1 MKPACLKFVGALALM
16 FACLQGGASIQ
27 TYDRTG
33 CRMGVWTED
42 LKAARTYAAEHQS
55 MIIVSFMRND
65 GSCGVCNS
73 VSQSLFETDEFK
85 ATAARLDMPLVIAN
99 YSGNT
104 YASQQIDCAQYE
116 SFPVIVFLASDGTTR
131 LAWFYVSNV
140 QTGNG
145 TAPVLPKPSKG
156 FKIDAIK
163 DQFWE
168 IAQRLIS
175 VQTDAPVAKNPTGS
189 YKHRNH
195 AAFEIAADDRK
206 TEADELKIHTI
217 WDVDGWTNSLQV
229 RHWMNGKTLW
239 ALYDKQFDWWK
250 FRNGKAGTSY
260 RITTP
265 TLNDP
270 LDVGVVCVY
279 TSSAAASAATTYDAA
294 IANADWT
301 CKLSDLPAGG
311 TFTLPAEIPA
321 NQEIFVLFTRRNR
334 ADDLEEITLDY
345 TFTLQEAENTSYYFT
360 DKLRSEQAGKTLEI
374 DVVRSTT
381 AGAGQVKFD
390 VVDIEAVTNAD
401 VTARDFLLNAVQAYE
416 DKVGDPRDFVF
427 LNADGSTNWE
437 HVVSFADGQKT
448 NSICLYLNGNTNTI
462 QNLDRAFG
470 ISLQSDVAPDQDQ
483 AWHWTGVR
491 IYDPNIQ
498 PDPDGDIGLNAET
511 NTARSA
517 EAPWVIGYL
526 NFNHTNMVEDTSDVY
541 YVTNLV
547 SESSKLYGSAYYIS
561 ARIEYIHNFATNC
574 LNVRLLRAVKD
585 GAPVVLGEKTLRTVK
600 DNFVTFAIGVNSKD
614 GWLDENLAQPEII
627 LEVTRPEKAK
637 GDMPTVCY
645 SIQCLRFDRP
655 LLAFDTAVPPVIRL
669 DPDGIPSE
677 TNLGLHLDSIETI
690 RNKTDAD
697 MSFTIDTGWQ
707 TVPAAKDPADPVL
720 DYTPVTD
727 GVCTNAYDTNRIS
740 VELMSRDSLSWP
752 ERSFDVR
759 LLPASDDRKVYLLD
773 PNGRTNVTVTFLADN
788 VAPNPAATVKVPAD
802 GSWASTGEE
811 ARNLSYTNLADRI
824 ALEDVKPGTCYRL
837 KADDVVVR
845 PAGMEA
851 NVKVEVLTNSEPC
864 DISFTLADLMV
875 GDAEMRSP
883 AFILP
888 DSGSVQLEVS
898 REKGEQ
904 VRVEYRLSVREEKDA
919 GLDAADPADDV
930 RSGAVEVPIAADGT
944 ETNLVRLLN
953 GRKGAPNGVNDTND
967 WVRFTG
973 ILKGETY
980 RFTVSTNL
988 ETNVSARVA
997 FYRGDE
1003 TEPFDDL
1010 DLGELVQGYRYDAD
1024 SDDDVVVR
1032 VSRLPEDRWYAIVK
1046 YALCA
1051 SRYVWPTVGFEKT
1064 AVEVTNDVA
1073 SVTLKLV
1080 CTDNPGIEVPA
1091 NVYVRNLGGR
1101 SGGYESTVYD
1111 GVEPSEVSFTVDQ
1124 SEQTVAVTLRKP
1136 EADVWTGDW
1145 KFEVYAE
1152 VDPEWYRLAD
1162 GVSNAVVTVVDA
1174 TEQCDPTD
1182 PEDDEKSG
1190 ATEIVLG
1197 VAASTNLC
1205 GHLNGID
1212 TGREGAYSDRSD
1224 WLKIAWPNA
1233 ETTCRLTLTDLVTNN
1248 CAGVAL
1254 AAEVYRGATLFK
1266 SLSFA
1271 ELVKGLDV
1279 PMTAAGEVVVRLT
1292 RGASDQEV
1300 PVAVEYELEVEEVA
1314 WPTFTVAANSPTV
1327 MNDEES
1333 VEFTVTRGANLESA
1347 NEVKLIVSDTNAVKV
1362 TEGDATM
1369 QVPFAAGAET
1379 AVVEVPLVPGA
1390 KDYWKRG
1397 GPFEVTLA
1405 KSTVNPFV
1413 RIISPSNATVRV
1425 ADASGIPEN
1434 DYPADDTP
1442 AGAQAYPFDKEFQ
1455 RATNYF
1461 DSAAVGCTNLW
1472 LNGSDTND
1480 WFKFTDDD
1488 PAVSNKYRLAVRDFL
1503 PHDADG
1509 LDMTLTVYEGEQ
1521 QAVPLTNT
1529 VLRAFERFDF
1539 RAQTDAGVFYV
1550 RVSRPYDGTRDVSV
1564 GYNLDFRKMP
1574 SAGISFVAAEGT
1586 VSEAAQAVYVELDCV
1601 VENEEPLEEDMVV
1614 TMTPTEIEEGGA
1626 LTPAKP
1632 DLDYDPTPIEVTWK
1646 AGTLGGIQRIAVPLC
1661 NYDPT
1666 WRGERSF
1673 NLVLTSDSEAEV
1685 TTPDVMTVTIL
1696 DSGYGTVGVTSTGD
1710 LTVPEGGFFP
1720 VRVERLDGSAGAVT
1734 GVWTWAVGKTK
1745 TVWKNLLFADR
1756 QAHATEVLVPVPV
1769 TAGYQ
1774 ATQAATLTFS
1784 IEVPAKTV
1792 TIRKG
1797 TPTSFKLTVLDATYG
1812 GALSEY
1818 AAGDRSKIGFRTS
1831 GNWYLAVGDG
1841 VLAAG
1846 TPAAGKSEA
1855 MTAQVTGPCK
1865 IVFDAELTDPSATW
1879 LDVFVGATKV
1889 VTLTSSSNDVE
1900 VAVDSVG
1907 VKTVKFSFGRNA
1919 KDKTGVGQAF
1929 VSNIRFVRAEAANT
1943 FGTFAGVASIQPA
1956 GGVKI
1961 PGSMTLT
1968 MSGAGRLSGKVVAAD
1983 RTWTFQQA
1991 KGGWDGNAVR
2001 VVAKSGTDTLPI
2013 TLTVDPATG
2022 VVTGEATEGTTA
2034 FAAELTRSCWQE
2046 KPLAAVAAE
2055 KIAFFAGY
2063 YTLALPSTLDLG
2075 SNPEYGSGYLTMTV
2089 SDAGAVKVSGKFADG
2104 VSANG
2109 SGTLGFAADGTLR
2122 AYVFIKPAAYRTG
2135 WFVAALAFGEEDGA
2149 PVVTRVVPEAL
2160 AGIDCWVSSKSGDE
2174 FARSPLVSGGWYD
2187 RTENLHNYYYDS
2199 LVAKRSDGETD
2210 EVAVAFDES
2219 GNRLSVADY
2228 GAGLLTMSYARQ
2240 TGIFTGLARYLE
2252 STVSRVIKKAVSYRG
2267 VLIPNTAGDPAVG
2280 RGYFV
2285 RDGKSMEIVIEE
2297 K

>member
-16 FACLQGGASIQ
+16 LACLQGGASIQ

-131 LAWFYVSNV
+131 LAWSYVSNV

-145 TAPVLPKPSKG
+145 TAPVMPKPSKG
-156 FKIDAIK
+156 FKIDSIK
-163 DQFWE
+163 EQFWE

-206 TEADELKIHTI
+206 TAADELKIHTI

-270 LDVGVVCVY
+270 LDIGVVCVY
-279 TSSAAASAATTYDAA
+279 TNQVTAVAATTYDAA
-294 IANADWT
+294 IANAAWT

-334 ADDLEEITLDY
+334 ADDMEEITLDY
-345 TFTLQEAENTSYYFT
+345 TFTLQEVDDVSYWFT
-360 DKLRSEQAGKTLEI
+360 QQLNLGCEEGSTNEI
-374 DVVRSTT
+374 TVVRSSSVGAAT
-381 AGAGQVKFD
+381 AKFVLAGKD
-390 VVDIEAVTNAD
+390 EMTD
-401 VTARDFLLNAVQAYE
+401 VTAFEPGDYAAAEEGTDFYFI
-416 DKVGDPRDFVF
+416 D
-427 LNADGSTNWE
+427 ADGK
-437 HVVSFADGQKT
+437 VVTDHTVPFADGET
-448 NSICLYLNGNTNTI
+448 RGTI
-462 QNLDRAFG
+462 RMVIPRGTEGVQTPDRAFG
-470 ISLQSDVAPDQDQ
+470 IRLDGAVGTDAGQYGGAVVVVTDKDKVIVETEGPQNAVGDL
-483 AWHWTGVR
+483 TTVECKL
-491 IYDPNIQ
+491 YDK
-498 PDPDGDIGLNAET
+498 
-511 NTARSA
+511 
-517 EAPWVIGYL
+517 
-526 NFNHTNMVEDTSDVY
+526 DTEDVY
-541 YVTNLV
+541 TLTNLPQTA
-547 SESSKLYGSAYYIS
+547 GSVYTFAVDTIS
-561 ARIEYIHNFATNC
+561 ASDFA
-574 LNVRLLRAVKD
+574 D
-585 GAPVVLGEKTLRTVK
+585 GKIKVEVSRGGEKLVPAAFSDTNYDVEHGTMQADVSGYVFYIWGSDSEQGGDVTVK
-600 DNFVTFAIGVNSKD
+600 VSRAAGAVGECPNVKY
-614 GWLDENLAQPEII
+614 Q
-627 LEVTRPEKAK
+627 
-637 GDMPTVCY
+637 
-645 SIQCLRFDRP
+645 IQYRRFDRP
-655 LLAFDTAVPPVIRL
+655 VVSFAAAADALAPADLPAKTNVTLTAS
-669 DPDGIPSE
+669 GF
-677 TNLGLHLDSIETI
+677 DSIKAFHSPFALDVAW
-690 RNKTDAD
+690 KT
-697 MSFTIDTGWQ
+697 
-707 TVPAAKDPADPVL
+707 ADPESGAAAVAND
-720 DYTPVTD
+720 DYVPVASSNCTFTAEAGTIALELLRHD
-727 GVCTNAYDTNRIS
+727 GFS
-740 VELMSRDSLSWP
+740 SP
-752 ERSFDVR
+752 ERSFVAELQPPPANSPYVLGAVSSHVFTFTADDAPAAATEAEPLQLAVTPGGAGQSAYLASGER
-759 LLPASDDRKVYLLD
+759 NLSATNHADWIRYAVANTNGFFLLQT
-773 PNGRTNVTVTFLADN
+773 TNVTMR
-788 VAPNPAATVKVPAD
+788 PAAVDARVLVFTNGVHDAALATYALSDLVDSARCLSFAGVTNKVIDVCVTRD
-802 GSWASTGEE
+802 GG
-811 ARNLSYTNLADRI
+811 
-824 ALEDVKPGTCYRL
+824 
-837 KADDVVVR
+837 DDVL
-845 PAGMEA
+845 
-851 NVKVEVLTNSEPC
+851 LTYELK
-864 DISFTLADLMV
+864 FREWQV
-875 GDAEMRSP
+875 AE
-883 AFILP
+883 
-888 DSGSVQLEVS
+888 G
-898 REKGEQ
+898 GE
-904 VRVEYRLSVREEKDA
+904 
-919 GLDAADPADDV
+919 LDEADPADDV
-930 RSGAVEVPIAADGT
+930 RGGAVEFAVDADGAK
-944 ETNLVRLLN
+944 TNAVRTLHGCGIAGYTN
-953 GRKGAPNGVNDTND
+953 AIGQAVNDCAD
-967 WVRFTG
+967 WFRFTG
-973 ILKGETY
+973 IRAGERYIFTASAVTADVPV
-980 RFTVSTNL
+980 TVS
-988 ETNVSARVA
+988 
-997 FYRGDE
+997 FYLGGG
-1003 TEPFDDL
+1003 TEPTNQMTLAEFAASGWL
-1010 DLGELVQGYRYDAD
+1010 HDAQTAE
-1024 SDDDVVVR
+1024 DVVVSLTR
-1032 VSRLPEDRWYAIVK
+1032 
-1046 YALCA
+1046 A
-1051 SRYVWPTVGFEKT
+1051 SSADQVAQVAYTLTAAKYVWPVVGFEKT

-1080 CTDNPGIEVPA
+1080 CADNPGMTVPA
-1091 NVYVRNLGGR
+1091 NVYVRNQGGR
-1101 SGGYESTVYD
+1101 SGYESRIYG
-1111 GVEPSEVSFTVDQ
+1111 GVEPSEVSFTVEQ
-1124 SEQTVAVTLRKP
+1124 PEQTVAVTLNQP
-1136 EADVWTGDW
+1136 QAGVWTGDW

-1152 VDPEWYRLAD
+1152 VDPELYRLAD
-1162 GVSNAVVTVVDA
+1162 GASNVVVTVVDA
-1174 TEQCDPTD
+1174 VRQRDPTD
-1182 PEDDEKSG
+1182 PVDDEKSG
-1190 ATEIVLG
+1190 AVEIVLD
-1197 VAASTNLC
+1197 AATYTNLV

-1212 TGREGAYSDRSD
+1212 TGRDGAYSDRSD
-1224 WLKIAWPNA
+1224 WLKIGWPNA

-1248 CAGVAL
+1248 CADVAL

-1271 ELVKGLDV
+1271 ELAKGLDV

-1327 MNDEES
+1327 TNDEES

-1347 NEVKLIVSDTNAVKV
+1347 DEVKLIVSDTNAVKV

-1369 QVPFAAGAET
+1369 QVPFAAGAAT

-1397 GPFEVTLA
+1397 GPFGVTLA
-1405 KSTVNPFV
+1405 KSTVDPFV

-1425 ADASGIPEN
+1425 VDASGIPEN
-1434 DYPADDTP
+1434 DYPADDMP
-1442 AGAQAYPFDKEFQ
+1442 AGAQTYPFGKEFQ
-1455 RATNYF
+1455 RADDHF
-1461 DSAAVGCTNLW
+1461 APGCTNLW

-1503 PHDADG
+1503 TNDADG
-1509 LDMTLTVYEGEQ
+1509 LDMALTVYEGEQ

-1529 VLRAFERFDF
+1529 VLKAFERFDF

-1632 DLDYDPTPIEVTWK
+1632 DLDYDPTPITVTWK
-1646 AGTLGGIQRIAVPLC
+1646 AGTLGGIQRMAVPLC

-1673 NLVLTSDSEAEV
+1673 NLILTSDSEAEV

-1710 LTVPEGGFFP
+1710 LTVPEGDFFP

-1769 TAGYQ
+1769 AAGYQ

-1797 TPTSFKLTVLDATYG
+1797 TPTSFKLTVLDSTYG

-1831 GNWYLAVGDG
+1831 GNWYHAVSNG

-1855 MTAQVTGPCK
+1855 MMAQVTGPCK

-2075 SNPEYGSGYLTMTV
+2075 SDPEYGSGYLTMTV

-2135 WFVAALAFGEEDGA
+2135 WFVAALAFGEENGV

-2228 GAGLLTMSYARQ
+2228 GAGLLTMSYTRQ

-2285 RDGKSMEIVIEE
+2285 RGGKSMEIVIEE